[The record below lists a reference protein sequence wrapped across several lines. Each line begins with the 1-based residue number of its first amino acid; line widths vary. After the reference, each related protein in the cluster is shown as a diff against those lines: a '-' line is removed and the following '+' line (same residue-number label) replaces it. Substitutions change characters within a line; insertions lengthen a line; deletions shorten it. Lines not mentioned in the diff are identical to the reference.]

1 MRLEDLRRDNLGETA
16 AYFPKDGANSKLV
29 AVTYPAYCIKAFYMT
44 CESLEQLEMS
54 KTMINPGNKSL
65 LAVGMWFIS
74 VEAFVNTLLRI
85 ACRFRNDSFDELKKR
100 DIGARLSSLLEVLG
114 VDKKVFYTSGMFQ
127 RFEEFKAF
135 RNEMFHDRT
144 GETELV
150 FRKTKFSSV
159 SHQANQ
165 VDAVQ
170 AAIIS
175 LEIFHAFRHV
185 YAKLDLMPDIFV
197 QKDDFFGH
205 VKFDILYGKLLRPF
219 FDGVLA
225 KHKLISDLV
234 LAPTLM
240 ELAVS
245 TIAAA
250 GDVAIAV
257 KAVQE
262 DKFKFLP
269 NEQNT
274 SIGSGLLADIW
285 AAIELNTAEYFSV
298 GNYVRNNG

>member
-1 MRLEDLRRDNLGETA
+1 MKLEDLRRDNLGETA

-29 AVTYPAYCIKAFYMT
+29 AVTYPDYCIKAFYMT

-100 DIGARLSSLLEVLG
+100 DIEARLSSLLEVLG
-114 VDKKVFYTSGMFQ
+114 VDKKAFYTSGIFQ

-135 RNEMFHDRT
+135 RNKMFHDRT

-150 FRKTKFSSV
+150 FNKTKFSSIP
-159 SHQANQ
+159 HQANQ

-170 AAIIS
+170 AAIIA
-175 LEIFHAFRHV
+175 LEVFYAFRYVH
-185 YAKLDLMPDIFV
+185 ARLDLMPDIFV
-197 QKDDFFGH
+197 QKDDSFGH
-205 VKFDILYGKLLRPF
+205 VKFDLLYNQLLRPF
-219 FDGVLA
+219 FDGVLV
-225 KHKLISDLV
+225 KHKLTSDLM

-240 ELAVS
+240 ELDVS
-245 TIAAA
+245 GIAGA
-250 GDVAIAV
+250 GDVGIV
-257 KAVQE
+257 IKAVQE

-269 NEQNT
+269 NEQDT
-274 SIGSGLLADIW
+274 SIGFGLLAD
-285 AAIELNTAEYFSV
+285 
-298 GNYVRNNG
+298 

>member
-1 MRLEDLRRDNLGETA
+1 MKLEDLRRDNLGKTV

-29 AVTYPAYCIKAFYMT
+29 AVTYPDYCIKAFYMT

-54 KTMINPGNKSL
+54 KTMLNPGNKSL

-100 DIGARLSSLLEVLG
+100 DIGSRLSSLLEVLG
-114 VDKKVFYTSGMFQ
+114 VNKKSFYTSGIFQ
-127 RFEEFKAF
+127 RFAEFKAF

-150 FRKTKFSSV
+150 FNKTKFSSV
-159 SHQANQ
+159 PHQANQ

-175 LEIFHAFRHV
+175 LEIFHAFRYV
-185 YAKLDLMPDIFV
+185 YARLDLMPDIFV
-197 QKDDFFGH
+197 QKDDSFGY
-205 VKFDILYGKLLRPF
+205 VKFDLLYNQLLKPF
-219 FDGVLA
+219 FYGVLV
-225 KHKLISDLV
+225 KHKLTSDLM
-234 LAPTLM
+234 LDPTLM
-240 ELAVS
+240 ELDVS
-245 TIAAA
+245 GIAAA
-250 GDVAIAV
+250 GEVGILI
-257 KAVQE
+257 KAVQD

-269 NEQNT
+269 NEQDT
-274 SIGSGLLADIW
+274 SIGSALLADIRTSI
-285 AAIELNTAEYFSV
+285 AQNTAEHFSL
-298 GNYVRNNG
+298 GNYVRKNG

>member
-1 MRLEDLRRDNLGETA
+1 MKLEDLRRDNLGETA

-29 AVTYPAYCIKAFYMT
+29 AVTYPHYCIKAFYMT

-85 ACRFRNDSFDELKKR
+85 TCRFRNDSFNELKKR
-100 DIGARLSSLLEVLG
+100 EIGSRLSSLLEVLE
-114 VDKKVFYTSGMFQ
+114 VDKKAFYSSGIFQ

-144 GETELV
+144 GETELA
-150 FRKTKFSSV
+150 FNKTKFSSV
-159 SHQANQ
+159 PHQANQ

-175 LEIFHAFRHV
+175 LEIFHAFRYV
-185 YAKLDLMPDIFV
+185 YAGLDLMPDIFV
-197 QKDDFFGH
+197 QKDDSFGH
-205 VKFDILYGKLLRPF
+205 VKFDLLYSKLLRPF
-219 FDGVLA
+219 FYGVLV
-225 KHKLISDLV
+225 KHKLTSDLT

-240 ELAVS
+240 ELGVS
-245 TIAAA
+245 RIAAA
-250 GDVAIAV
+250 GDVGIVIKAI
-257 KAVQE
+257 QE

-269 NEQNT
+269 NEQDT
-274 SIGSGLLADIW
+274 SIGFGLLADIR
-285 AAIELNTAEYFSV
+285 ASIELNTAEHFSV
-298 GNYVRNNG
+298 GNYVRKNG